1 MTGDDL
7 RALFAE
13 AVMDVDGEQQYGV
26 VITRKQ
32 RDALA
37 DLIDAA
43 QLIVSWCHHND
54 DGEPWNLIMQ
64 MGEKLDA
71 LAAVDALKADR

>member
-7 RALFAE
+7 RALPAE

-32 RDALA
+32 RDGLA
-37 DLIDAA
+37 DLVDAA
-43 QLIVSWCHHND
+43 RAVCCD
-54 DGEPWNLIMQ
+54 DTDWVFICAV
-64 MGEKLDA
+64 LDA
-71 LAAVDALKADR
+71 LDVDQ